1 MWRTLIVALA
11 VVAGV
16 WLVAIVVLVLL
27 GRRSAA
33 REFASFLPNLVLLF
47 KGLAG
52 DQRVSRGSK
61 ALLLIG
67 VVWVA
72 SPIDLIPEF
81 IPVAGPLD
89 DAIVAVLILRHIL
102 KKAGR
107 DVVSEHWRGDPAVL
121 ERLLR
126 LTGVRPPGPADPTGP

>member
-1 MWRTLIVALA
+1 MWRTLLTALA
-11 VVAGV
+11 AATAV
-16 WLVAIVVLVLL
+16 WLVVIALMVLF
-27 GRRSAA
+27 GKRSQA
-33 REFASFLPNLVLLF
+33 REFAAFIPNLLRLF
-47 KGLAG
+47 RGLAG
-52 DQRVSRGSK
+52 DHRVPRGSK
-61 ALLLIG
+61 LLLLVG
-67 VVWVA
+67 VAWFA

-107 DVVSEHWRGDPAVL
+107 NVVAEHWRGDPAVL

-126 LTGVRPPGPADPTGP
+126 LAKVSQPEPPDR

>member
-1 MWRTLIVALA
+1 VWRTLLIALA
-11 VVAGV
+11 VVAAV
-16 WLVAIVVLVLL
+16 WLLAVALLVVF
-27 GRRSAA
+27 GKRSQA
-33 REFASFLPNLVLLF
+33 REFAAFLPNLVLLF

-52 DQRVSRGSK
+52 DARVPRGSK
-61 ALLLIG
+61 LLLLVG
-67 VVWVA
+67 AVWVA

-89 DAIVAVLILRHIL
+89 DAVVAVLILRHIL

-107 DVVSEHWRGDPAVL
+107 DVVADHWRGDPAVL

-126 LTGVRPPGPADPTGP
+126 LTGVNRPNRDEPTD